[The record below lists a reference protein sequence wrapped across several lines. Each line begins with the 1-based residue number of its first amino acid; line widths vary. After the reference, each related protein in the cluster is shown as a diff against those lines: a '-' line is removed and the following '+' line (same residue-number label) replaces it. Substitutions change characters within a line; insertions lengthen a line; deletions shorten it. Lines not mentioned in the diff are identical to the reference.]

1 MLILGGISGAGMT
14 TFMED
19 YRPIFIILTF
29 GFLGSAFY
37 FTYRPRGASANGGKS
52 GGASTARPSG
62 RDGMMAFN
70 KIMLWAVTVIAI
82 VFLFFPQALTGLF
95 ASDDQFTEEMQQ
107 TVVRIEGM
115 T

>member
-1 MLILGGISGAGMT
+1 
-14 TFMED
+14 MED

-37 FTYRPRGASANGGKS
+37 CTYRPRRASANGGEA
-52 GGASTARPSG
+52 GGTSTASRSG
-62 RDGMMAFN
+62 RAKMMAFN

-95 ASDDQFTEEMQQ
+95 ASDDQFTADMNQ
-107 TVVRIEGM
+107 TVIRIEGM

>member
-1 MLILGGISGAGMT
+1 MT

-37 FTYRPRGASANGGKS
+37 FTYRPRRTSTSSRGGRAK
-52 GGASTARPSG
+52 
-62 RDGMMAFN
+62 MMAFN
-70 KIMLWAVTVIAI
+70 KIVLWAVTVIAI
-82 VFLFFPQALTGLF
+82 VFLFFPQALSGLF
-95 ASDDQFTEEMQQ
+95 ASDDQFTADMQQ
-107 TVVRIEGM
+107 TVIHIEGM